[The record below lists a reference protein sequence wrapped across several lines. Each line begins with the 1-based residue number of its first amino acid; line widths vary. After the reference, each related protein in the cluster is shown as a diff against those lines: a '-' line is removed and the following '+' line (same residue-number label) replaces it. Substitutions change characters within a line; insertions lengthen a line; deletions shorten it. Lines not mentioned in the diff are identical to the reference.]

1 VFSTGKPT
9 VSYFLEAKRL
19 GQQII
24 MVNPRIFSLQDLFDN
39 LFGAEECVPIIKLT
53 HDPTQNQRIPF
64 IDWRSLGPILKNII
78 SHKNSKNE
86 VA

>member
-1 VFSTGKPT
+1 M
-9 VSYFLEAKRL
+9 
-19 GQQII
+19 
-24 MVNPRIFSLQDLFDN
+24 MVNLLSVYKIFSITFF
-39 LFGAEECVPIIKLT
+39 FGAEGRVPIIKLT
-53 HDPTQNQRIPF
+53 HDPTQNRRIPF